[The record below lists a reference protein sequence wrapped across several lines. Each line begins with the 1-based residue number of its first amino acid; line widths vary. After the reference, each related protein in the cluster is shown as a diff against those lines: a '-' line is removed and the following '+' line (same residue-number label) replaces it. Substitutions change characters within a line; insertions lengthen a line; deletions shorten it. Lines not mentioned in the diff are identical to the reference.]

1 MASNERTQIK
11 NPESII
17 DTDTYQVFTT
27 VVPHSAARRV
37 ECVTGLLSE
46 TLALGMSSGGPLV
59 PETPTLPPVA
69 GRYCSVYY
77 LPSSAP

>member
-1 MASNERTQIK
+1 MNTYSNPLELY
-11 NPESII
+11 NI
-17 DTDTYQVFTT
+17 DSDTYQVFTT

-59 PETPTLPPVA
+59 PETPTLPHVA
-69 GRYCSVYY
+69 GRLSIGYYSVY
-77 LPSSAP
+77 LPSSDT